1 MAAIKGRTEN
11 RGGHREGSGR
21 KRVSISDT
29 EVKKLLRE
37 FRKKEKETGV
47 SIWGKLADIAHGTTK
62 GTTIKEQT
70 TAIKLFAECVITRA
84 SESESTV
91 KSESEP
97 AIYLPEKK
105 ADPAEI
111 KLVNKAGNG

>member
-1 MAAIKGRTEN
+1 MTAPQGLQEN
-11 RGGHREGSGR
+11 RGGKREGSGR

-47 SIWGKLADIAHGTTK
+47 SIWGKLAEIAYRTARGA
-62 GTTIKEQT
+62 TIKEQT

-91 KSESEP
+91 MSKNEP
-97 AIYLPEKK
+97 AIYLPKSK
-105 ADPAEI
+105 PDPADI
-111 KLVNKAGNG
+111 RLVKAGNG